1 MRVLRWPGDD
11 LYAPSC
17 ATVGNFDGV
26 HLGHR
31 VLVYET
37 VELGRRYDLK
47 STVITFSTHT
57 AGKRVITTLPEKL
70 ELLEE
75 LGPER
80 AIVLDFEK
88 VSGWEPEEFLEFL
101 KEEVGVKH
109 LVSGPDHYFGRAR
122 RGNPALLIEEWER
135 WEMGLT
141 VIPPF
146 KFRGRLVKSG
156 LIRELLE
163 EGRVEEA
170 ALYLGRKFFLEG
182 EVTRGEGLGRRLGFP
197 TANLKLPPEKL
208 LPKDGVYAAECLE
221 LPAVIYIGKRL
232 GKARTVEVHVVGLD
246 AELYGERLRVY
257 LHKYIREPKQF
268 KSLEE
273 LREAV
278 AQDVEEALRV
288 LR

>member
-17 ATVGNFDGV
+17 VTVGNFDGV

-31 VLVYET
+31 VLVYEA

-47 STVITFSTHT
+47 STVITFDVHT
-57 AGKRVITTLPEKL
+57 AGKKVLTTLEEKL
-70 ELLEE
+70 ELLGE
-75 LGPER
+75 LGPDR
-80 AIVLDFEK
+80 AIVLDFDE
-88 VSGWEPEEFLEFL
+88 VSSWEAEEFLEFL
-101 KEEVGVKH
+101 KEEVGAKH
-109 LVSGPDHYFGRAR
+109 LVSGPDHLFGKSR
-122 RGNPALLIEEWER
+122 RGSPAMLIEEWER

-156 LIRELLE
+156 LIRELLS
-163 EGRVEEA
+163 EGRVDEA
-170 ALYLGRKFFLEG
+170 AVFLGRKYFIEG
-182 EVTRGEGLGRRLGFP
+182 EVVQGEGLGRRLGFP

-221 LPAVIYIGKRL
+221 LPAVVYIGKRL
-232 GKARTVEVHVVGLD
+232 GKARTVEVHVMGLD

-257 LHKYIREPKQF
+257 FHKYIREPKEF
-268 KSLEE
+268 KDLSE

-278 AQDVEEALRV
+278 AQDVEEALRL